1 MKQIRTL
8 LANCAALIALS
19 ALASCSDHNEPETN
33 PTDNPDQV
41 VMPSVSIEGNV
52 SADVS
57 AITRAD
63 NPYKPD
69 NNSKLYLYS
78 GSVTANAPQG
88 TYVYNSN
95 AWTAETSKSLYWD
108 DAVNTSTG
116 NDRIYSFYALANK
129 GTLDISSGTGTVSP
143 NQGVAT
149 GIDATTAKAN
159 YAAANLLMAYSY
171 TEKRAKGTS
180 VPFTLK
186 HLMAQFT
193 VTLTTPA
200 DKDGFKKEYL
210 SNATATTQLR
220 SGYTLKYAAI
230 GTTDAANKAKSAPAT
245 TTAIGSATTDFTM
258 LRTVN
263 YMDNDE
269 TKDVESVTF
278 TCIAPPQAVTK
289 VVVTINGNDYTATLT
304 DATLLQGYNTVQPLV
319 AKPSGFSL
327 LPGTIQVT
335 AWEDVQ
341 KESHE
346 LTTDDIITGS
356 ENLEGIKEAGM
367 LKLYAYKE
375 SDSQIHQDGIGSYPV
390 VYGTEATINKDASA
404 GYSPIIWEKLTK
416 TVNSTT
422 GNLLQKYVYAAT
434 FEPTGYI
441 HADATNSQHHEK
453 DLLAGISASTPW
465 GTSPSFI
472 AAATA
477 DDTGTKLK
485 HLNSRF
491 TVKLFCSDDTYTA
504 DQMNNAILTTVRKK
518 IMMAANPFTV
528 TKTSVT
534 PNTTDATGTAE
545 ENTVTL
551 INTSNATGTGDSEAN
566 AAQFTA
572 ILAPQTLGTADNVVL
587 RLSISSKA
595 GLKDYTLALPNG
607 VTLDSGK
614 NYILSA
620 QLKKTDLTVG
630 NISVQAWDEVK
641 GSGDFEM

>member
-33 PTDNPDQV
+33 PTDNPDEV
-41 VMPSVSIEGNV
+41 VMPSVSIEGDV

-63 NPYKPD
+63 NQYTPD
-69 NNSKLYLYS
+69 DKSELYLYS
-78 GSVTANAPQG
+78 GSVASTSPNGIYSYNATTP
-88 TYVYNSN
+88 
-95 AWTAETSKSLYWD
+95 AWTAGKSLYWD

-129 GTLDISSGTGTVSP
+129 ETLDISNSTGTVSP
-143 NQGVAT
+143 NQGVANST
-149 GIDATTAKAN
+149 DEATAKAN

-171 TEKRAKGTS
+171 TEKRAKGQN

-210 SNATATTQLR
+210 ENATATTQLR

-245 TTAIGSATTDFTM
+245 TTATGSATTDFTM

-375 SDSQIHQDGIGSYPV
+375 SDSQIHKDGTGSYPV

-404 GYSPIIWEKLTK
+404 GYAPIIWENLTK
-416 TVNSTT
+416 TVDGTT
-422 GNLLQKYVYAAT
+422 GTPLQNYVYAAT

-453 DLLAGISASTPW
+453 DLLAGNSASTPW
-465 GTSPSFI
+465 GKSPSFVD
-472 AAATA
+472 A
-477 DDTGTKLK
+477 TKLK

-534 PNTTDATGTAE
+534 PNTTDATGTAAQ
-545 ENTVTL
+545 NTVTL
-551 INTSNATGTGDSEAN
+551 INTNNATEAGNNEAN

-572 ILAPQTLGTADNVVL
+572 ILAPQTLATAGKDVV
-587 RLSISSKA
+587 RLSIKGTA
-595 GLKDYTLALPNG
+595 GTKDYTLTLPDD
-607 VTLDSGK
+607 VILESGK

>member
-33 PTDNPDQV
+33 PTDNPDEV
-41 VMPSVSIEGNV
+41 VMPSVSIEGDV

-78 GSVTANAPQG
+78 GSVAANAPQG
-88 TYVYNSN
+88 TYVYSSN
-95 AWTAETSKSLYWD
+95 AWTAETGKSLYWD

-129 GTLDISSGTGTVSP
+129 EKLDISSGTGTVSP

-149 GIDATTAKAN
+149 DTDEATAKAN

-171 TEKRAKGTS
+171 TEKRAKGQN

-200 DKDGFKKEYL
+200 DKDGFKKDVFIT
-210 SNATATTQLR
+210 ATATTELR
-220 SGYTLKYAAI
+220 PGYTLKYADT
-230 GTTDAANKAKSAPAT
+230 GTKANANAATSVPAT
-245 TTAIGSATTDFTM
+245 TTVNAADTPLEFTM
-258 LRTVN
+258 LRTIN
-263 YMDNDE
+263 YEGNNDTDNI
-269 TKDVESVTF
+269 ESITF

-289 VVVTINGNDYTATLT
+289 VVVTINGTHYTATL
-304 DATLLQGYNTVQPLV
+304 DANLKQGYNTVQPLV
-319 AKPSGFSL
+319 AKMSGFEL
-327 LPGTIQVT
+327 LPGTIRVTGWTDQV
-335 AWEDVQ
+335 EG
-341 KESHE
+341 SHE
-346 LTTDDIITGS
+346 LTTNDIITGS
-356 ENLEGIKEAGM
+356 ENLEGIDEAGM

-375 SDSQIHQDGIGSYPV
+375 NDTQIFKNGTGSYPV
-390 VYGTEATINKDASA
+390 IYNNSSATINKDASA
-404 GYSPIIWEKLTK
+404 GYSPIIWENLTRN
-416 TVNSTT
+416 VDDIST
-422 GNLLQKYVYAAT
+422 NPLQNYVYAAT
-434 FEPTGYI
+434 FEPTGYRY
-441 HADATNSQHHEK
+441 ANNGDQHHEK
-453 DLLAGISASTPW
+453 DLLAGNSAPTPW
-465 GTSPSFI
+465 GTSPSFV

-477 DDTGTKLK
+477 DDTGTELK

-491 TVKLFCSDDTYTA
+491 TVKLFCSDGTYTA

-518 IMMAANPFTV
+518 IVAAAPFTV
-528 TKTSVT
+528 TYSDVT
-534 PNTTDATGTAE
+534 LNTTDATGTAAQ
-545 ENTVTL
+545 NTVTL
-551 INTSNATGTGDSEAN
+551 INTSNATGTGDSETN

-572 ILAPQTLGTADNVVL
+572 ILAPQTLAGKDVV
-587 RLSISSKA
+587 RLSISGTA
-595 GLKDYTLALPNG
+595 GIKDYTLTLPKD
-607 VTLDSGK
+607 VTLESGK

-620 QLKKTDLTVG
+620 TLKKTDLTVG
-630 NISVQAWDEVK
+630 NISVQPWEEVK

>member
-41 VMPSVSIEGNV
+41 VMPSVSIEGDV

-57 AITRAD
+57 AITRA
-63 NPYKPD
+63 NNEYRPD

-95 AWTAETSKSLYWD
+95 SPAWTAETGKSLYWD

-129 GTLDISSGTGTVSP
+129 ETLDISSGTGTVSP

-149 GIDATTAKAN
+149 GTDEATAKAN

-171 TEKRAKGTS
+171 TEKRTKGQN

-193 VTLTTPA
+193 VKLTTPTN
-200 DKDGFKKEYL
+200 DGFSEEYL
-210 SNATATTQLR
+210 KNATATTQLR
-220 SGYTLKYAAI
+220 PGYTLTYAAT

-245 TTAIGSATTDFTM
+245 TTATGSATTDFTM

-263 YMDNDE
+263 YKDNDE

-289 VVVTINGNDYTATLT
+289 VVVTINDTPYTATLT
-304 DATLLQGYNTVQPLV
+304 DATLQQGYNTVQPLV
-319 AKPSGFSL
+319 AKKSGFSL

-335 AWEDVQ
+335 AWEDVL

-356 ENLEGIKEAGM
+356 ENLEDIKEPGM
-367 LKLYAYKE
+367 LELYAYKE
-375 SDSQIHQDGIGSYPV
+375 NSFDIHDKGTGSYPV
-390 VYGTEATINKDASA
+390 VYGSEATINKDASA
-404 GYSPIIWEKLTK
+404 GYVPIIWENLTK
-416 TVNSTT
+416 TVDGTT
-422 GNLLQKYVYAAT
+422 GSSLQNYVYAAT

-441 HADATNSQHHEK
+441 HADATNSQRHEK
-453 DLLAGISASTPW
+453 DLLAGISAPTPW
-465 GTSPSFI
+465 GESPSFVD
-472 AAATA
+472 A
-477 DDTGTKLK
+477 TKLK

-491 TVKLFCSDDTYTA
+491 TVKLSCSDGTYTA
-504 DQMNNAILTTVRKK
+504 DQMNNATLTTVRKK
-518 IMMAANPFTV
+518 IIVAAAPFTV
-528 TKTSVT
+528 TYNGVT
-534 PNTTDATGTAE
+534 PNITDANGTAE

-551 INTSNATGTGDSEAN
+551 KKTDNATGTGDSEAS

-572 ILAPQTLGTADNVVL
+572 ILAPQVLTSADTEIVL
-587 RLSISSKA
+587 HLRITGKA
-595 GLKDYTLALPNG
+595 GPKEYSLKQA
-607 VTLDSGK
+607 VTLESGK

-620 QLKKTDLTVG
+620 TLKKTDLTVG
-630 NISVQAWDEVK
+630 DISVQAWEEVK
-641 GSGDFEM
+641 GNGDFEM

>member
-33 PTDNPDQV
+33 PTDNPDEV
-41 VMPSVSIEGNV
+41 VMPSVSIEGDV

-63 NPYKPD
+63 NQYTPD
-69 NNSKLYLYS
+69 NNSELYLYS
-78 GSVTANAPQG
+78 GSVAANAPQG
-88 TYVYNSN
+88 TYVYSSN
-95 AWTAETSKSLYWD
+95 AWTASNSLYWD
-108 DAVNTSTG
+108 DAVNTSNG

-129 GTLDISSGTGTVSP
+129 ETLDISNGTPATTGTVSS
-143 NQGVAT
+143 NQGVANST
-149 GIDATTAKAN
+149 DEATAKAN

-200 DKDGFKKEYL
+200 DKDGFSKEYL
-210 SNATATTQLR
+210 ENATATTQLR

-245 TTAIGSATTDFTM
+245 TTATGSATTDFTM

-263 YMDNDE
+263 YKDNNE
-269 TKDVESVTF
+269 SNDVESVTF

-375 SDSQIHQDGIGSYPV
+375 SDSQIHQDGTGNYPV

-434 FEPTGYI
+434 FEPTGYRY
-441 HADATNSQHHEK
+441 ANNGDQHHEK
-453 DLLAGISASTPW
+453 DLLAGNSALTPW
-465 GTSPSFI
+465 GTSPSFVD
-472 AAATA
+472 A
-477 DDTGTKLK
+477 TKLK

-491 TVKLFCSDDTYTA
+491 TVKLFCSDGTYTA
-504 DQMNNAILTTVRKK
+504 DQMNKATLTTVRKK
-518 IMMAANPFTV
+518 IIMAGNPFTV

-534 PNTTDATGTAE
+534 LNTTDATGTAK

-551 INTSNATGTGDSEAN
+551 INTSNATGTGDSETN

-572 ILAPQTLGTADNVVL
+572 ILAPQTLATAGEDVVY
-587 RLSISSKA
+587 LSISGTA
-595 GLKDYTLALPNG
+595 GIKDYTLTLPKD
-607 VTLDSGK
+607 VTLESGK

-620 QLKKTDLTVG
+620 TLKKTDLTVG
-630 NISVQAWDEVK
+630 NISVQPWEEVK

>member
-8 LANCAALIALS
+8 LANCAALIALA

-41 VMPSVSIEGNV
+41 VMPSVSIEGDV

-88 TYVYNSN
+88 TYVYSSN
-95 AWTAETSKSLYWD
+95 AWTASKFLYWD

-116 NDRIYSFYALANK
+116 NGRIYSFYALANK
-129 GTLDISSGTGTVSP
+129 ETLDISSGTGTVSP

-149 GIDATTAKAN
+149 GTDEATAKAN

-210 SNATATTQLR
+210 ENATATTQLR

-245 TTAIGSATTDFTM
+245 TTATGSATTDFTM

-367 LKLYAYKE
+367 LKLYAYKK
-375 SDSQIHQDGIGSYPV
+375 SDSQIHKDGTGSYPV

-404 GYSPIIWEKLTK
+404 GYAPIIWENLTK
-416 TVNSTT
+416 TVDGTT
-422 GNLLQKYVYAAT
+422 GTPLQNYVYAAT
-434 FEPTGYI
+434 FEPTGYRY
-441 HADATNSQHHEK
+441 ANNGDQHHEK
-453 DLLAGISASTPW
+453 DLLAGISAPTPW
-465 GTSPSFI
+465 GTSPSFV
-472 AAATA
+472 ADATA
-477 DDTGTKLK
+477 DATGTKLK

-504 DQMNNAILTTVRKK
+504 DQMNNATLTTVRKK

-534 PNTTDATGTAE
+534 PNTTDATGTAAQ
-545 ENTVTL
+545 NTVTL
-551 INTSNATGTGDSEAN
+551 INTNNATEAGNNEAN

-572 ILAPQTLGTADNVVL
+572 ILAPQTLATAGKDVV
-587 RLSISSKA
+587 RLSIKGTA
-595 GLKDYTLALPNG
+595 GTKDYTLTLPDD
-607 VTLDSGK
+607 VILESGK

>member
-33 PTDNPDQV
+33 PTDNPDEV
-41 VMPSVSIEGNV
+41 VMPSVSIEGDV

-69 NNSKLYLYS
+69 DKSELYLYS
-78 GSVTANAPQG
+78 GSVVANAPQG
-88 TYVYNSN
+88 TYVYSSN
-95 AWTAETSKSLYWD
+95 AWTASNSLYWD

-116 NDRIYSFYALANK
+116 NGRIYSFYALANK
-129 GTLDISSGTGTVSP
+129 ETLDISNSTGTVSP

-149 GIDATTAKAN
+149 GIDEAKAKAN

-200 DKDGFKKEYL
+200 DKDGFSKDVFIT
-210 SNATATTQLR
+210 ATATTELR
-220 SGYTLKYAAI
+220 PGYTLKYADT
-230 GTTDAANKAKSAPAT
+230 GTKANANAATSVPAT
-245 TTAIGSATTDFTM
+245 TTVNAADTPLKFTM
-258 LRTVN
+258 LRTIN
-263 YMDNDE
+263 YKGNNDTDNI
-269 TKDVESVTF
+269 ESITF

-289 VVVTINGNDYTATLT
+289 VVVTINGTHYTATL
-304 DATLLQGYNTVQPLV
+304 DANLKQGYNTVQPLV
-319 AKPSGFSL
+319 AKMSGFEL
-327 LPGTIQVT
+327 LPGTIRVTGWTNQV
-335 AWEDVQ
+335 EG
-341 KESHE
+341 SHE

-375 SDSQIHQDGIGSYPV
+375 SDSQIHKDGTGSYPV
-390 VYGTEATINKDASA
+390 VYGDKATIDKDAST
-404 GYSPIIWEKLTK
+404 YTPIIWENLTK
-416 TVNSTT
+416 TVDGTD
-422 GNLLQKYVYAAT
+422 YVYAAT
-434 FEPTGYI
+434 FEPTGYRY
-441 HADATNSQHHEK
+441 AANGDQRHEK
-453 DLLAGISASTPW
+453 DLLAGISAPTPW
-465 GTSPSFI
+465 GTSPSFV

-477 DDTGTKLK
+477 DDTDTKLK

-491 TVKLFCSDDTYTA
+491 TVKLFCSDGTYTA
-504 DQMNNAILTTVRKK
+504 DQMNKATLTTVRKK
-518 IMMAANPFTV
+518 IVTADPFIV
-528 TKTSVT
+528 TCNDVKL
-534 PNTTDATGTAE
+534 NTTDATGTAAQ
-545 ENTVTL
+545 NTVTL
-551 INTSNATGTGDSEAN
+551 INTNNATEAGDSETN

-572 ILAPQTLGTADNVVL
+572 ILAPQTLATAGEDVV
-587 RLSISSKA
+587 RLSIKGTA
-595 GLKDYTLALPNG
+595 GTKDYTLTLPDD
-607 VTLDSGK
+607 VILDSGK

>member
-41 VMPSVSIEGNV
+41 VMPSVSIEGDV

-108 DAVNTSTG
+108 DAVNTSNG

-193 VTLTTPA
+193 VKLTTPA

-210 SNATATTQLR
+210 ENATATTQLR

-245 TTAIGSATTDFTM
+245 TTATGSATTDFTM

-491 TVKLFCSDDTYTA
+491 TVKLFCSDGIYTA

-534 PNTTDATGTAE
+534 PNTTDATGTAAQ
-545 ENTVTL
+545 NTVTL
-551 INTSNATGTGDSEAN
+551 INTNNATEAGNNEAN

-572 ILAPQTLGTADNVVL
+572 ILAPQTLATAGKDVV
-587 RLSISSKA
+587 RLSIKGTA
-595 GLKDYTLALPNG
+595 GTKDYTLTLPDD
-607 VTLDSGK
+607 VILESGK

-620 QLKKTDLTVG
+620 KLKKTDLTVG

>member
-41 VMPSVSIEGNV
+41 VMPSVSIEGDV

-63 NPYKPD
+63 NQYKPD
-69 NNSKLYLYS
+69 DNSELYLYS

-193 VTLTTPA
+193 VKLTTPTN
-200 DKDGFKKEYL
+200 DGFKKEYL
-210 SNATATTQLR
+210 ENATATTQLR
-220 SGYTLKYAAI
+220 SGYTLTYAAT

-245 TTAIGSATTDFTM
+245 TKATGSATTDFTM

-375 SDSQIHQDGIGSYPV
+375 SDSQIHKDGTGSYPV

-404 GYSPIIWEKLTK
+404 GYAPIIWENLTK
-416 TVNSTT
+416 AVDGTT
-422 GNLLQKYVYAAT
+422 GTPLQNYVYAAT

-453 DLLAGISASTPW
+453 DLLAGNSASTPW
-465 GTSPSFI
+465 GKSPSFVD
-472 AAATA
+472 A
-477 DDTGTKLK
+477 TKLK

-504 DQMNNAILTTVRKK
+504 DQMNNATLTTVRKK

-572 ILAPQTLGTADNVVL
+572 ILAPQTLGTADKDVV
-587 RLSISSKA
+587 RLSIKGKA

-607 VTLDSGK
+607 VTLESGK